1 MLLVLVLAGSLALG
15 WSLPL
20 SLAIMLLLVILR
32 ALSVDLEPEET
43 TQMKAQGAP
52 RSEWGPRLDPLR
64 HAR

>member
-1 MLLVLVLAGSLALG
+1 VAQAALG
-15 WSLPL
+15 ELPGAGL
-20 SLAIMLLLVILR
+20 GRGPSDIR
-32 ALSVDLEPEET
+32 AVSVDLEPEET